1 MKREVFDTALE
12 EIWAVFGY
20 AKKNDDMRDV
30 WFERV
35 KHIPDEAVK
44 FITDKLCDLES
55 LPRNLPRAW
64 QNLWSD
70 WKAANPKRIVPDADC
85 PACGNYAVRWGWAR
99 TEAGKW
105 MQFAIPCPSCQPVR
119 HSGPTV
125 DELERRD
132 AVFMPPNYPG
142 GPLAFDREK
151 GFGVLWPLDTH
162 SDAPRRTMHIGRL
175 PDASAEQRT
184 RNLTDAERDDYA
196 AANW

>member
-1 MKREVFDTALE
+1 MKRKVFDTALE

-105 MQFAIPCPSCQPVR
+105 MQFAISCPSCQPVR

-125 DELERRD
+125 DELERRG

-175 PDASAEQRT
+175 PDARAEQRT